1 MKVAFFNTKPYDR
14 QSFNVANEQY
24 QHEIIFFEC
33 HLSHET
39 VSLAA
44 GFAVVCIFI
53 NDNLNAEMM
62 ETLAQGGTKLI
73 ALRSA
78 GFNHVDLAA
87 ATKFGI
93 AIVRVPAYSPFAV
106 AEHAVALILSLNRKV
121 HRAYNRVREGNFS
134 IEGLLGF
141 DLHEA
146 TVGVI
151 GTGRIGAIFA
161 RIMNGFGCQLLGYDV
176 YQNSDCLELGMKY
189 VSMHEMFAKS
199 DIISLHCPLTPESH
213 HLIDSDAIAQMKKG
227 IMLINT
233 SRGGLV
239 DTQSAIDGLKSGAI
253 GYLGIDVYEQEAD
266 LFFEDLSS
274 QVIQDDT
281 FQRLLTFPNV
291 IVTGHQAFFTSQALA
306 NIAETTLSN
315 ITDFERSGN
324 CVNEIKREKAI
335 ASNAKK

>member
-14 QSFNVANEQY
+14 QSFNEANEQH
-24 QHEIIFFEC
+24 QHEINFFEC

-39 VSLAA
+39 ISLAVGYSA
-44 GFAVVCIFI
+44 VCIFI
-53 NDNLNAEMM
+53 NDYLDAEML
-62 ETLAQGGTKLI
+62 EKLAQGGTSLI

-78 GFNHVDLAA
+78 GVNHVDLAA
-87 ATKFGI
+87 ASHLGLT
-93 AIVRVPAYSPFAV
+93 IVRVPAYSPYAV

-141 DLHEA
+141 DLHGA

-161 RIMNGFGCQLLGYDV
+161 QIMRGFGCKLIGYDA
-176 YQNSDCLELGMKY
+176 YQNSACLEMGMTY
-189 VSMHEMFAKS
+189 VQISELFAQS
-199 DIISLHCPLTPESH
+199 DIISLHCPLTPDSH
-213 HLIDSDAIAQMKKG
+213 HLINTEAIAQMKAG
-227 IMLINT
+227 TMLINT
-233 SRGGLV
+233 SRGGLI
-239 DTQSAIDGLKSGAI
+239 DTQAAIDGLKSGAI

-266 LFFEDLSS
+266 LFFEDLSNE
-274 QVIQDDT
+274 VIQDDT

-306 NIAETTLSN
+306 NIAETTLAN
-315 ITDFERSGN
+315 ITEFEQSGN
-324 CVNEIKREKAI
+324 CVNAVKIEKAI
-335 ASNAKK
+335 ASK

>member
-14 QSFNVANEQY
+14 QSFNVANEQH
-24 QHEIIFFEC
+24 QHEINFFEC

-39 VSLAA
+39 ISLAVGYSA
-44 GFAVVCIFI
+44 VCIFI
-53 NDNLNAEMM
+53 NDYLDAEML
-62 ETLAQGGTKLI
+62 EKLAQGGTSLI

-78 GFNHVDLAA
+78 GVNHVDLVAA
-87 ATKFGI
+87 SHLGLT
-93 AIVRVPAYSPFAV
+93 IVRVPAYSPYAV

-141 DLHEA
+141 DLHGA

-161 RIMNGFGCQLLGYDV
+161 QIMRGFGCKLIGYDA
-176 YQNSDCLELGMKY
+176 YQNSACLEMGMTY
-189 VSMHEMFAKS
+189 VQISELFAQS
-199 DIISLHCPLTPESH
+199 DIISLHCPLTPDSH
-213 HLIDSDAIAQMKKG
+213 HLINTEAIAQMKAG
-227 IMLINT
+227 TMLINT
-233 SRGGLV
+233 SRGGLI
-239 DTQSAIDGLKSGAI
+239 DTQAAIDGLKAGAI

-266 LFFEDLSS
+266 LFFEDLSNE
-274 QVIQDDT
+274 VIQDDT

-306 NIAETTLSN
+306 NIAETTLAN
-315 ITDFERSGN
+315 ITEFEQSGN
-324 CVNEIKREKAI
+324 CVNAVKIEKAI
-335 ASNAKK
+335 ASK